1 MKKTKQAAVLGF
13 LLAFLASAAAHAAT
27 SIEDFFRLPRY
38 AAMAISPDGQHIAA
52 LSPVRGRQNLVILDV
67 PPKQATPLTAFDGK
81 DVVWFRWVNSKRV
94 IFATGSLATRVFDYQ
109 GGALFAID
117 IDGGAVKQL
126 AEGNGIDE
134 KLVSG
139 ASAIGHGLRIVRF
152 LPGEGDDFIGQEMTF
167 DQLGRQM
174 GELVRINSR
183 TGRRTNLLLEKPD
196 SAEEEGWVVDN
207 HGIARAMM
215 ASGKGRTRIYYRA
228 GEDAPWQKLDEFDSQ
243 QPGWTPLAMAEDD
256 KTLYVSAYDGKDKAA
271 IYRYDPA
278 KRAFGEM
285 LARHPQVD
293 LSNLVTDYDGKVVG
307 VSYDADRIGMAFF
320 DGELARVQATVD
332 KAFPDTVNVLSA
344 SRDRSRFIVTSFS
357 DRLPSTYYLF
367 DVKKGRIEYLADMS
381 PWIDPKQMSPMKPVR
396 YKARDGLEIPA
407 YLTLPRG
414 SDGRNL
420 PLVVVVHGGP
430 WISGD
435 SWWFDPEVQF
445 LASRGYAVLQPEY
458 RGTTRYGWKH
468 YHASFGQWGLAMQDD
483 VTDGVKWAVAQGIAD
498 PKRVC
503 IYGAS
508 YGGYAAMMGVAKD
521 PDLYKCGIDYVGVTD
536 LPLLLTATWSDFAYT
551 DYLDYDSKM
560 LVGDVDKDAKRLHD
574 TSPDQLAGR
583 IKVPV
588 LMAYGGAD
596 VRVPIEHGTR
606 MKAALDQAGA
616 KYQWM
621 VMDGE
626 GHGFRDPANQ
636 KAFYTAVEK
645 FLDKNIGH

>member
-1 MKKTKQAAVLGF
+1 MKKSASILAF
-13 LLAFLASAAAHAAT
+13 LLAFLGSATAQAAT

-38 AAMAISPDGQHIAA
+38 AAMVLSPDGQHIAA
-52 LSPVRGRQNLVILDV
+52 LSPVNGHQNLVILDV
-67 PPKQATPLTAFDGK
+67 PPREAKALTAFDAK
-81 DVVWFRWVNSKRV
+81 DVVWLRWINGKRV
-94 IFATGSLATRVFDYQ
+94 IFSTGSLATRVDDYR

-117 IDGGAVKQL
+117 IDGSNLRQL
-126 AEGNGIDE
+126 AEGSGRDE
-134 KLVSG
+134 KMKSG
-139 ASAIGHGLRIVRF
+139 AAAIGYGLNIVRY
-152 LPGEGDDFIGQEMTF
+152 LPGESDDFIAQEMTF
-167 DQLGRQM
+167 DRLGRQM

-196 SAEEEGWVVDN
+196 SAEDEAWVVDN
-207 HGIARAMM
+207 HGVARAMT
-215 ASGKGRTRIYYRA
+215 ARGKGRTRIYYRA
-228 GEDAPWQKLDEFDSQ
+228 SADSPWQKLDEFSSES
-243 QPGWTPLAMAEDD
+243 PGWRPLAVAEDD

-293 LSNLVTDYDGKVVG
+293 LSNLITDYDGKVVG
-307 VSYDADRIGMAFF
+307 VSYDADRLGVAFF
-320 DGELARVQATVD
+320 DDPLARIQGTVD
-332 KAFPDTVNVLSA
+332 KAFPDTVNILSA
-344 SRDRSRFIVTSFS
+344 SRDRSRFVVTTLS

-381 PWIDPKQMSPMKPVR
+381 PWIDPRQMSPMKAVR
-396 YKARDGLEIPA
+396 YPARDGLEIPA
-407 YLTLPRG
+407 YLTIPKG

-430 WISGD
+430 WVPGD

-468 YHASFGQWGLAMQDD
+468 YHSSFGEWGLTMQDD

-508 YGGYAAMMGVAKD
+508 YGGYAAVMGVAKD
-521 PDLYKCGIDYVGVTD
+521 PGLYKCAVDYVGVTD

-551 DYLDYDSKM
+551 DYLDYDSKK

-574 TSPDQLAGR
+574 TSPDQLADR

-596 VRVPIEHGTR
+596 VRVPVEHGTR
-606 MKAALDQAGA
+606 MKAALDRAGG

-636 KAFYTAVEK
+636 KAYYEAVAK
-645 FLDKNIGH
+645 FLDQNIGH